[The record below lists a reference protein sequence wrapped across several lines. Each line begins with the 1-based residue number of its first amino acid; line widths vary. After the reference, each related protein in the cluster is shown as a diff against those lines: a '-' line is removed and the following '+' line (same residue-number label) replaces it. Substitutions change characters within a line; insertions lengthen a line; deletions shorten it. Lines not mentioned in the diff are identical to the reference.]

1 MATKPVPEQSCTW
14 AQTRAFRLARMHLS
28 EPLGSRSMRRVAADL
43 GGVQAQVH
51 SAAVL
56 QLAARMTSL
65 SDGAV
70 ERALLQSKTLV
81 KTWMM
86 RGTIHYL
93 DPGDLA
99 VWASA
104 SATRRTWNK
113 PYWQKYFKITEKDVH
128 KAIEIIP
135 EALDGRCLTREEIA
149 DEVHRLTNNAA
160 VDKLMREGWGS
171 ILKIVAAEG
180 LLCFGPPKGRNV
192 TFVRPDQWLKRE
204 AKAPD
209 TDKAIE
215 LVCERYLAS
224 HGPATREEF
233 ARWWGFAPPDATKVL
248 DRLGDR
254 VVLVDREGDRA
265 YILRK
270 DMKALDGSVED
281 DVVRALPMFD
291 AYTLAGLPSD
301 QIVPK
306 AHKAKVYRKGAWVSQ
321 VIARGGQVVGVW
333 THDSTNRGTKVV
345 ASLFEPKTVS
355 KDSLQQALTP
365 FMHHIGELSSLELRS

>member
-28 EPLGSRSMRRVAADL
+28 EPLGPRSMRRIAADL

-56 QLAARMTSL
+56 QLAARLTSL
-65 SDGAV
+65 SEGAV
-70 ERALLQSKTLV
+70 ERALHQSKTLV

-93 DPGDLA
+93 DPEDLA

-104 SATRRTWNK
+104 SATRRAWNK
-113 PYWQKYFKITEKDVH
+113 LYWQKYFKITEKDVH

-135 EALDGRCLTREEIA
+135 KALDGRCLTREEIA

-180 LLCFGPPKGRNV
+180 LLCFGPPRGRNV
-192 TFVRPDQWLKRE
+192 TFVRPDQWLKSSGN
-204 AKAPD
+204 APD
-209 TDKAIE
+209 SDTAME
-215 LVCERYLAS
+215 MVCERYLAS

-233 ARWWGFAPPDATKVL
+233 ARWWGFTPPDATKVL
-248 DRLGDR
+248 DRLGDK
-254 VVLVDREGDRA
+254 VALVDREGDRA

-270 DMKALDGSVED
+270 NMKALDGSVED

-291 AYTLAGLPSD
+291 AYTLAGLPND

-321 VIARGGQVVGVW
+321 VITRGGQVVGVW
-333 THDSTNRGTKVV
+333 THDPTKRGTKVAV
-345 ASLFEPKTVS
+345 SLFKPQSVSKASLRGALEP
-355 KDSLQQALTP
+355 LMP
-365 FMHHIGELSSLELRS
+365 HIGELSTLELGS